1 MLKKFI
7 KNIGEKRLRTIVYSL
22 QALAISPTIYFIY
35 LSCIGTATKDQLN
48 FWAMLS
54 LLAGALFLIFMLF
67 LVKFLENNDHE

>member
-7 KNIGEKRLRTIVYSL
+7 KNSDNKRLITIVYSL
-22 QALAISPTIYFIY
+22 QALAISPTIYFAY
-35 LSCIGTATKDQLN
+35 LYFIGTATKDQLN

-67 LVKFLENNDHE
+67 LVKFLEDNDYE